1 MQIASGFFCY
11 ISSGK
16 QPNNPREVFE
26 TVKCFKTTVGN
37 VFATA
42 NSPKASSLNKSIYSK
57 ALLSCSFGTGR

>member
-26 TVKCFKTTVGN
+26 TVKCFCNRKLLQN
-37 VFATA
+37 NCFYI
-42 NSPKASSLNKSIYSK
+42 KSSCIL
-57 ALLSCSFGTGR
+57 